1 MIWQRSTTLANQHLT
16 GHNAARRLAHE
27 QPAPQRARA
36 EKQGTLFHFIFHE
49 FAVCFA
55 RQFLSCGI
63 YSITLA
69 RKFIAMSASFELK
82 KSVDGQFH
90 FSLHAAD
97 GASVL
102 RSETYTTLA
111 SAKNGVESVRKNAGT
126 DSRYVFEKSANGKTY
141 FNLKAANGQIIG
153 SSPLFADPHGAR
165 QAADT
170 VKHHAASAP
179 LHEA

>member
-1 MIWQRSTTLANQHLT
+1 
-16 GHNAARRLAHE
+16 
-27 QPAPQRARA
+27 
-36 EKQGTLFHFIFHE
+36 
-49 FAVCFA
+49 
-55 RQFLSCGI
+55 
-63 YSITLA
+63 
-69 RKFIAMSASFELK
+69 MSASFELK

-111 SAKNGVESVRKNAGT
+111 SAKNGIESVRKNAGT

-170 VKHHAASAP
+170 VRHHAATAP
-179 LHEA
+179 LREARES